1 MARLSINDGI
11 QRLRDGGLIAFP
23 TETCYALGCR
33 ASDTAAVG
41 RLVALKHR
49 PKGKP
54 LPVLIASVEALSTVL
69 PESPLYVL
77 ADAFWPGPL
86 TLVVPAFPGLA
97 APVTAGTNM
106 VGVRISAHP
115 TARALVKALGE
126 PLVATSANLSG
137 QAGATTPE
145 MVEEY
150 GLAADGIVDAG
161 AVPHGKS
168 TVVGMG
174 ADGLIFFSEGD
185 IAAGAVRRAW
195 APSRAFD

>member
-1 MARLSINDGI
+1 MARLSIDEGI
-11 QRLRDGGLIAFP
+11 AHLRAGGVIAFP

-33 ASDTAAVG
+33 AGDTAAVE

-49 PKGKP
+49 PEGKP
-54 LPVLIASVEALSTVL
+54 LPVLIDSVEALRTML
-69 PESPLYVL
+69 PESPLYAL

-106 VGVRISAHP
+106 VGTRISAHP

-137 QAGATTPE
+137 QPGATTPE
-145 MVEEY
+145 MVANS
-150 GLAADGIVDAG
+150 GMAADGIVDAG

-168 TVVGMG
+168 TVVGIG
-174 ADGLIFFSEGD
+174 AGGLMFFAEGD
-185 IAAGAVRRAW
+185 ISADAVRRAW
-195 APSRAFD
+195 AQSRVYD

>member
-1 MARLSINDGI
+1 MARLSIDEGI
-11 QRLRDGGLIAFP
+11 EHLRNGGVIAFP

-33 ASDTAAVG
+33 ASDTAAIE

-49 PKGKP
+49 PEGKP
-54 LPVLIASVEALSTVL
+54 LPVLIASVDALRAML

-106 VGVRISAHP
+106 VGARISAHP

-137 QAGATTPE
+137 QPGATTPE
-145 MVEEY
+145 MVEES
-150 GLAADGIVDAG
+150 GLAADGIVDSG
-161 AVPHGKS
+161 AVPHGKT

-174 ADGLIFFSEGD
+174 ADGLLFFAEGD
-185 IAAGAVRRAW
+185 ISASAVRRVW
-195 APSRAFD
+195 APSRSFD